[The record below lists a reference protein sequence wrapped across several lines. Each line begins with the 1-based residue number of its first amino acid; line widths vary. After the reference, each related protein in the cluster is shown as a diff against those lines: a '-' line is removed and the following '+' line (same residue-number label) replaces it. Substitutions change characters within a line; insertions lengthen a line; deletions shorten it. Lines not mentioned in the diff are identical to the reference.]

1 MIDLHCHIL
10 PDIDDGPE
18 TWEESLEMAR
28 MAVSDG
34 IRTVVA
40 TPHLF
45 RHRSVN
51 MNDLNYKEA
60 ILEKVGE
67 LGARLAQ
74 DQIPLEV
81 LVGCDFPLSREALE
95 LLQQDQ
101 VITINN
107 SGRYLLLELPDL
119 ALPPTTEEICYALQC
134 RGITPIITH
143 PERHFIIQENPEKL
157 GRLLD
162 LGCLAQMTAGSL
174 TGLFGRQVARLSRA
188 LVKKGYIKI
197 VASDAHNCQGR
208 TPALRKAV
216 TLMARLIGKK
226 AAMDM
231 VTSIPEKI
239 IRGETLS

>member
-28 MAVSDG
+28 MAVADG

-45 RHRSVN
+45 RHRCVHMS
-51 MNDLNYKEA
+51 DLNYKEA
-60 ILEKVGE
+60 ILGKVGE

-81 LVGCDFPLSREALE
+81 LVGCDFPLSWEALE
-95 LLQQDQ
+95 LLEQDQ
-101 VITINN
+101 VLTINN

-119 ALPPTTEEICYALQC
+119 SLPPATEEICYFLQC

-162 LGCLAQMTAGSL
+162 LGCLAQMTASSL

-197 VASDAHNCQGR
+197 VASDAHSCRGR
-208 TPALRKAV
+208 PPALQKAV
-216 TLMARLIGKK
+216 TLMTRLIGKK